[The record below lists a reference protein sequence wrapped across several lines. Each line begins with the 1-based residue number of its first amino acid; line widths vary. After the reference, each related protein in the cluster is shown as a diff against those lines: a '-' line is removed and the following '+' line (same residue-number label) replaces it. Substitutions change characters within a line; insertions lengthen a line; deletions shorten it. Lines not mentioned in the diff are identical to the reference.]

1 MFSRPTTALTSRL
14 RVLAVLATIV
24 FIGSVAFGVIAILD
38 ARNSALERAR
48 VSAQS
53 LSNVVQNAML
63 RTFEAFALSLD
74 TVLDGLG
81 NPVVMAASPQLQQ
94 LILFDRTVPGQ
105 NLGSILVLNRQGDI
119 VRDSR
124 GVVPRQVNLANREYF
139 QAQRE
144 RDAGLYI
151 SAPFVSALDREWS
164 VALSR
169 RINGPRGEFAGIVV
183 GTIKLAYFKNIFA
196 SLDVGPHGTISL
208 FREDGIAL
216 MRAPFLESELGHD
229 YSRVLLFR
237 ELKKARAGMFTQD
250 ALRDGLGRLYVYGKV
265 GSLPLVFSIGL
276 AFDDILAEWREKSV
290 VAGSAAALLYAGMLL
305 VALLRMR
312 ELRRRQ
318 RAERETQESER
329 RFRRLAENSS
339 DAVVLRDLNG
349 VRKYASPR
357 FFEMIGRS
365 QEEAEGKKLAD
376 FLHPDSQRVPGA
388 SLQQLRAGQ
397 RRVAEL
403 MACLR
408 PDGSVIWLD
417 AVSTCVLGPDGSP
430 VEIVT
435 NLRDVTEQKLE
446 QDRVSN
452 LRSRLEAAAITD
464 ALTNVPNRRAF
475 DDFLERELRR
485 AENGALPISVIM
497 VDIDF
502 FKSYNDHLGHPAGD
516 HALRSVGSCLM
527 IGARRPSD
535 LVARYGGEEFAV
547 ILPDTDL
554 AGATH
559 VAEELRQAVLALQLH
574 HPGHPLGVV
583 TISLGVATK
592 QPGATMVDV
601 VEAADQALYA
611 AKERGRNRVE
621 LASVSR
627 AKSAA

>member
-1 MFSRPTTALTSRL
+1 MFKRAMKDMNSRL

-24 FIGSVAFGVIAILD
+24 FIGSVAFGVIAIMD
-38 ARNSALERAR
+38 ARNAALERAR

-63 RTFEAFALSLD
+63 RTFETYALSLE
-74 TVLDGLG
+74 TVLAGLR
-81 NPVVMAASPQLQQ
+81 NPMVMTASPQLQQ
-94 LILFDRTVPGQ
+94 LILFDRVAPPRDVGY
-105 NLGSILVLNRQGDI
+105 ILVVNPKGDI
-119 VRDSR
+119 VRDSK
-124 GVVPRQVNLANREYF
+124 GPIPRQVNLADRSYF
-139 QAQRE
+139 EAQRE

-151 SAPFVSALDREWS
+151 SPPFVSALDGQWS

-169 RINGPRGEFAGIVV
+169 RLNGPKGEFAGVVV
-183 GTIKLAYFKNIFA
+183 GAIKLAYFKDLFA
-196 SLDVGPHGTISL
+196 GLDVGTHGTISL
-208 FREDGIAL
+208 FREDGVAL
-216 MRAPFLESELGHD
+216 MRAPFEESELGGNF
-229 YSRVLLFR
+229 SNVLLFR
-237 ELKKARAGMFTQD
+237 ELKKARAGMFTQY
-250 ALRDGLGRLYVYGKV
+250 ALRDGVSRLYVYGKV

-290 VAGSAAALLYAGMLL
+290 VAGSAAAFLYAGMLL
-305 VALLRMR
+305 VALLRVR
-312 ELRRRQ
+312 ESRRRQ

-329 RFRRLAENSS
+329 RFRHLAENSF
-339 DAVVLRDLNG
+339 DAVVLRDLSG

-365 QEEAEGKKLAD
+365 EKEAEGKQLAA
-376 FLHPDSQRVPGA
+376 FLHPDSQRVPDA

-403 MACLR
+403 VACLR
-408 PDGSVIWLD
+408 PDGTIIWLD

-446 QDRVSN
+446 QDRISN
-452 LRSRLEAAAITD
+452 LRTRLEAAAITD

-475 DDFLERELRR
+475 DDVLEREMRR

-516 HALRSVGSCLM
+516 HALRSVGTCLM
-527 IGARRPSD
+527 IGARRPAD

-559 VAEELRQAVLALQLH
+559 VAEELRQAVLGLQLH
-574 HPGHPLGVV
+574 HPGHPLGVI

-592 QPGATMVDV
+592 HPGATVLDV
-601 VEAADQALYA
+601 VQAADQALYA